1 MINAEQARENNRKY
15 AQQEIDQA
23 NAQQRKRCTNYH
35 ELSQRTKV
43 RQKIDEILQEIDE
56 TSQNTKQ
63 RYYSVP
69 RINCA
74 YLDDEYFSSYEE
86 KTRKEMYRA
95 MRNITL
101 NLIAFYASAYFL
113 CREFNIPLFGGGVI
127 GVVIAFTVS
136 WLMFFLFIF
145 FDNMDRK
152 KRIKADIE
160 EISQRLS
167 KQEWDAVYLYLADE
181 KHFEIDCLNG
191 YIRW

>member
-43 RQKIDEILQEIDE
+43 QKKIDEILQEIDE
-56 TSQNTKQ
+56 ISCNSEE

-101 NLIAFYASAYFL
+101 NLIVFYACAYFL
-113 CREFNIPLFGGGVI
+113 CRELNIPLFGGGVI

-145 FDNMDRK
+145 LDNMDRK

-160 EISQRLS
+160 EINGRLS

-181 KHFEIDCLNG
+181 KHFETDCLNG

>member
-1 MINAEQARENNRKY
+1 MINAEQARENNKRY
-15 AQQEIDQA
+15 AQQEIDRA
-23 NAQQRKRCTNYH
+23 NVEQRKRCTNYH

-56 TSQNTKQ
+56 TSQNTQQ

-69 RINCA
+69 RIDGV
-74 YLDDEYFSSYEE
+74 YDDEYVSFEE
-86 KTRKEMYRA
+86 RTRKEMYRA
-95 MRNITL
+95 IRNCTL
-101 NLIAFYASAYFL
+101 YLIVFYACAYFL
-113 CREFNIPLFGGGVI
+113 CRELNIPLFGGGVI

-145 FDNMDRK
+145 LDNMDRK

-160 EISQRLS
+160 EINQQLS

-181 KHFEIDCLNG
+181 KHFETDCLNG

>member
-1 MINAEQARENNRKY
+1 MINAEQARENNKRY
-15 AQQEIDQA
+15 AQQEIDRA
-23 NAQQRKRCTNYH
+23 NVEQRKRCTNYH

-56 TSQNTKQ
+56 TSQNTQQ

-69 RINCA
+69 RIDGV
-74 YLDDEYFSSYEE
+74 YDDDEYVSFEE
-86 KTRKEMYRA
+86 RTRKEMYQT
-95 MRNITL
+95 MKNGTL
-101 NLIAFYASAYFL
+101 PMIAVFGGAYLL
-113 CREFNIPLFGGGVI
+113 CRALNIPLFGGGVI
-127 GVVIAFTVS
+127 DVVIAFTVS

-145 FDNMDRK
+145 LDNMDRK

-160 EISQRLS
+160 EINQQLS

-181 KHFEIDCLNG
+181 KHFETDCLNG